1 MSARNPNANASELFV
16 PNGRPPDGVVGVTCP
31 LDVSGPGVGF
41 VLGGGPQMDT
51 IDVETNPHGLGD
63 ASVLVDTVNGKYV
76 PKPSFRDIVGGGVV
90 TDQQDNIIDSLYV
103 SLNEEDVRAIEYE
116 GLPVICF
123 GCGKYGHSKEVCSHN
138 VAGTEPLAP
147 GHKNEPHDGDKFGPW
162 MQALELL
169 GEDDHRDSTIMEQD
183 FGQGSSRVTHLQGSG
198 VGLFSC
204 FEIFAPK
211 DTRPKKK
218 DELSRECLVAADWAS
233 KFASTLNTGN
243 MNASSSEVQN
253 GNTLAAGDVNK
264 VLRVESLTVADESS
278 PLG

>member
-103 SLNEEDVRAIEYE
+103 SLNEEDVRPCNSSPREWS
-116 GLPVICF
+116 G
-123 GCGKYGHSKEVCSHN
+123 
-138 VAGTEPLAP
+138 AGVRFLSVV
-147 GHKNEPHDGDKFGPW
+147 
-162 MQALELL
+162 
-169 GEDDHRDSTIMEQD
+169 EDVE
-183 FGQGSSRVTHLQGSG
+183 GSSQDVIEGFVSSTSG
-198 VGLFSC
+198 LH
-204 FEIFAPK
+204 
-211 DTRPKKK
+211 TRPKKK